1 MSVPP
6 SANLFIWILYI
17 AVSLSVNLSLVVLGA
32 LYDDPEKCR
41 VVEVPHFMM
50 ITGSIGLVL
59 TLMSIVVL
67 WENFSTATVT
77 WFVYLHVFPSIIY
90 GIVVL
95 HPEPSWDSS
104 SPDLCDYS
112 VCVFAFV
119 SVFTMP
125 VFLIAAFCIAAGLRG
140 YPE

>member
-1 MSVPP
+1 
-6 SANLFIWILYI
+6 
-17 AVSLSVNLSLVVLGA
+17 
-32 LYDDPEKCR
+32 
-41 VVEVPHFMM
+41 MM

-77 WFVYLHVFPSIIY
+77 WFVYLHVFPSIMY
-90 GIVVL
+90 GLVVL

-104 SPDLCDYS
+104 SLDFCDYS

-119 SVFTMP
+119 SVFIMP